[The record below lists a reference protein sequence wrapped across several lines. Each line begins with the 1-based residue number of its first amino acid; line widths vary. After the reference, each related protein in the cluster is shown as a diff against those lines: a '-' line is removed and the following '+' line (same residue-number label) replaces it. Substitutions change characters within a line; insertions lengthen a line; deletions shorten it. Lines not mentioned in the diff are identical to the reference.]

1 MSEYT
6 SAKELKTGLLAIL
19 QRGRQITTF
28 KSTVPH
34 SVFDNATDIVPS
46 HLGAYSN
53 PNFTTWAQAGY
64 TFPTNSLYN
73 NGC

>member
-6 SAKELKTGLLAIL
+6 SEKELKTGLLAIL
-19 QRGRQITTF
+19 QHGRQITTF
-28 KSTVPH
+28 KSTAPH
-34 SVFDNATDIVPS
+34 PTFGNATDIVPS

-53 PNFTTWAQAGY
+53 PNYTTWAQAGY
-64 TFPTNSLYN
+64 TYPNNSQY